1 MVKKILQ
8 IFLVITALL
17 LIQLCHPVVQAEG
30 WVEKSDAPCAGG
42 YGEAVVDAADNIYV
56 ARCMYATSSPTFDC
70 YSPNTDSWTSIS
82 ILGLP
87 DGAFRNGMAM
97 AWDHGDYIYALFGG
111 KYSDSNRKLF
121 YRYSISNNIWEQL
134 TDTPHAQGA
143 GNALTCSE
151 YNSHIYAIIGSN
163 EHGTVF
169 ARYSYDSW
177 EMLSLNPNWTFTD
190 DGASLVSV
198 DEYLYALQ
206 GEHDESVPN
215 GNFTRY
221 HIPTSTWK
229 DMSPMPEIEGVGD
242 GASLLWIGDQISE
255 YDDYIFALGG
265 GEADE
270 DPGYNFY
277 YFNLSCNNWNQ
288 LESLPCPVGYYV
300 GNRMGHAN
308 GSIYYWQGAP
318 STWDCTGDA
327 FYMYELNITKNGDWR
342 DEWMGEDSEE
352 GTTVTTNE
360 LQEAIHHWLDDIP
373 VRKYIMSTAD
383 LQQIISV
390 WLFG

>member
-1 MVKKILQ
+1 M
-8 IFLVITALL
+8 FFVITALL

-30 WVEKSDAPCAGG
+30 WVEKSDTPCAGG
-42 YGEAVVDAADNIYV
+42 YGEGVIGTGDNIYV
-56 ARCMYATSSPTFDC
+56 ARCMYATSSPTFYC
-70 YSPNTDSWTSIS
+70 YSPNIDSWISVSTS
-82 ILGLP
+82 GLP
-87 DGAFRNGMAM
+87 DGAFRNGMGM
-97 AWDHGDYIYALFGG
+97 TWDHGDYIYALFGG
-111 KYSDSNRKLF
+111 KYSDNNRKLF
-121 YRYSISNNIWEQL
+121 YRYSISHDIWEKL

-143 GNALTCSE
+143 GDALTWSE
-151 YNSHIYAIIGSN
+151 YDNHIYALIGSN

-177 EMLSLNPNWTFTD
+177 ETLSLNPNWTFTD

-206 GEHDESVPN
+206 GEHDESIPN

-221 HIPTSTWK
+221 HTITSTWE

-255 YDDYIFALGG
+255 YDTHIFALGG

-277 YFNLSCNNWNQ
+277 YFDISCNNWNQ
-288 LESLPCPVGYYV
+288 LESLPCPIGYYV
-300 GNRMGHAN
+300 GNRIGYAN

-318 STWDCTGDA
+318 SKWDCTGDA
-327 FYMYELNITKNGDWR
+327 FYMYELNITNNGDWTN
-342 DEWMGEDSEE
+342 EWMGEDSEE
-352 GTTVTTNE
+352 GITVTTNE

-373 VRKYIMSTAD
+373 VREHIMSVAD
-383 LQQIISV
+383 LQKIISV
-390 WLFG
+390 WLSG